1 MPEGDTIHKIA
12 AFLSVAL
19 RGQSLESVMVRGHDC
34 PDLCGAEVLG
44 VTSKGKHLFME
55 LGGGRLL
62 RVHLG
67 LYGGWHRYPTG
78 QPWKKPARQATLVL
92 AVSGQ
97 RYVCFNAKEVEI
109 LEEQG
114 FEARDLRSRLG
125 PDLTRELPE
134 IDLLFRRARELLSP
148 ETQVTD
154 MLLDQRIA
162 SGIGNVYK
170 SEVLFLGRCGPRTC
184 FGGLSGETF
193 AVLYRT
199 AGQLLSSNLGG
210 GPRITRRVADGRGI
224 LWVYG
229 RAGLACLR
237 CGETLVSGRLG
248 LNPRSTYWC
257 PGCQAGAGVQG
268 SGQTGL
274 CAPEDRSTMPED

>member
-19 RGQSLESVMVRGHDC
+19 RGQSLESVMVRGRDR
-34 PDLCGAEVLG
+34 PDLRGAEVLG

-67 LYGGWHRYPTG
+67 LYGAWHRYPTG

-114 FEARDLRSRLG
+114 FEARDLQSRLG

-170 SEVLFLGRCGPRTC
+170 SEVLFQGRCGPRTC

>member
-12 AFLSVAL
+12 AFLCVAL
-19 RGQSLESVMVRGHDC
+19 RGQSLESVMLRGRDC
-34 PDLCGAEVLG
+34 PDLRSAEVLG

-67 LYGGWHRYPTG
+67 LYGAWHRYPTG

-92 AVSGQ
+92 VIPGQ
-97 RYVCFNAKEVEI
+97 SYVCFNAKEVEI
-109 LEEQG
+109 LKGQG
-114 FEARDLRSRLG
+114 FQARDLESRLG
-125 PDLTRELPE
+125 PDLTRESPE
-134 IDLLFRRARELLSP
+134 IDLLFRRARELVSP

-170 SEVLFLGRCGPRTC
+170 SEVLFIGRCGPRTC
-184 FGGLSGETF
+184 FADLSGETF

-199 AGQLLSSNLGG
+199 AGHLLRSNLGG

-229 RAGLACLR
+229 RAGLACFR
-237 CGETLVSGRLG
+237 CGATLVRERQG

-257 PGCQAGAGVQG
+257 PGCQAGEGWQP
-268 SGQTGL
+268 SGPPDL
-274 CAPEDRSTMPED
+274 PAPDDPSIMPAD